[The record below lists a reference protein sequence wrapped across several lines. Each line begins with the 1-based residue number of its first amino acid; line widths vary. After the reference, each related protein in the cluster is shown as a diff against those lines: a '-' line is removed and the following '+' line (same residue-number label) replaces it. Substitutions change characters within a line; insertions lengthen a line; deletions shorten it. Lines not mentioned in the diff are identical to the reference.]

1 MATRPEPDGGRWR
14 VRTVRTAPCRPRRTL
29 TWVAVPVAA
38 LAIVGGSCRSGSRS
52 RPTIAPVGSAPSP
65 ASRGL
70 DRPSTTQSRP
80 VPALP
85 VTSGVSVLG
94 RPIVVVE
101 RGDPTASRKVVV
113 VGCIHGDEPAGIS
126 VARELESQTPPAGV
140 HLYIIEDLNPDGV
153 AAGTRQNAH
162 GVDLNRNFPLHWARL
177 GHRGDQQYSGPA
189 ALSEPESR
197 LAYELITRV
206 QPALTIWFHQPLALV
221 DDSGGDARLSRR
233 YAAAVGLPFR
243 LLPLYPGSAAS
254 WQDDSLP
261 HSTAFVVELPS
272 GALDAE
278 AVRRYADGVRAVS
291 TQ

>member
-1 MATRPEPDGGRWR
+1 VLRGLIAAGLAVAGIAAAQPQSGLVVGHSVKGR
-14 VRTVRTAPCRPRRTL
+14 
-29 TWVAVPVAA
+29 
-38 LAIVGGSCRSGSRS
+38 AIV
-52 RPTIAPVGSAPSP
+52 AY
-65 ASRGL
+65 
-70 DRPSTTQSRP
+70 
-80 VPALP
+80 
-85 VTSGVSVLG
+85 
-94 RPIVVVE
+94 E
-101 RGDPTASRKVVV
+101 RGDPSAPATLV
-113 VGCIHGDEPAGIS
+113 VGVIHGTEQAGLAVI
-126 VARELESQTPPAGV
+126 RRLRTMPLPAGV
-140 HLYIIEDLNPDGV
+140 HLWLIPTVNPDGL
-153 AAGTRQNAH
+153 AADTRQNAH

-243 LLPLYPGSAAS
+243 LLPRYPGSAAS